1 MEMAYK
7 IMSMVL
13 CYKTTG
19 SAKLDSEKQLMTF
32 SFNKMLVSNKLKFL

>member
-7 IMSMVL
+7 IMPMVV

-19 SAKLDSEKQLMTF
+19 SAKLHSEKQLWH
-32 SFNKMLVSNKLKFL
+32 LFLQDAGFQ